1 MKDVSQPIKPK
12 VGKNDSDI
20 FSHMEYEEIYY
31 VEEVED
37 DDDEEWQRDSALGSV
52 TDEGAKHILKT

>member
-1 MKDVSQPIKPK
+1 MKDVSQPIAPK
-12 VGKNDSDI
+12 MGKNDSEV

-37 DDDEEWQRDSALGSV
+37 DDDDWQRDSALGSV